1 MLLYIKTM
9 ISIDEQWMN
18 YLNNNGVLE
27 DNYDIASVPEVKSDT
42 DKPICQELSISTKT
56 KVLYLN
62 QPIDIEKIF
71 WQIPI
76 VKYWEQKEGIIKKQ
90 MKIISKSV
98 EDVADLQNKLSQQ
111 YYYTENIIKQINNT
125 ESRRV
130 KFKDERKIT
139 IGISK
144 KDIMSTRSKTKNAF
158 YNCFAIIIRYYYEGL
173 FREIHVK
180 VFNTGKMEIPG
191 VLNKEILNITKM
203 KILELLTPFLETP
216 VDFVEKNNDVNVLIN
231 SNFNCG
237 FYINRDMLY
246 TVLKNEYNI
255 ETSYEPCS
263 YPGVKSKF
271 YYNHDVSSEEQT
283 GQIAE
288 SDRTMKMCELLKNK
302 KYTEISFMIFR
313 TGSCLI
319 IGNCQ
324 EDVLMCIYGFI
335 RNILETEYGRIVMDN
350 EIPPPKGKVKKV
362 KRKKIINNHTI

>member
-1 MLLYIKTM
+1 MA
-9 ISIDEQWMN
+9 SIDEQWLN
-18 YLNNNGVLE
+18 YLNNNYTLE
-27 DNYDIASVPEVKSDT
+27 DGPTKPEVSNIDT
-42 DKPICQELSISTKT
+42 CYKPTCQNLSISTKT

-62 QPIDIEKIF
+62 QEIDIETIF
-71 WQIPI
+71 WKIPI
-76 VKYWEQKEGIIKKQ
+76 VKYWEQREGIIKKQ
-90 MKIISKSV
+90 MKIISKSN
-98 EDVADLQNKLSQQ
+98 EDVLELQNKLKEQ

-144 KDIMSTRSKTKNAF
+144 KDIMSARGKTKNAF
-158 YNCFAIIIRYYYEGL
+158 YNCFAIIIRYLYEGS

-191 VLNKEILNITKM
+191 VLNDEILAITKS
-203 KILELLTPFLETP
+203 KILDLLSPFLETP
-216 VDFVEKNNDVNVLIN
+216 IDFIEKDIDVNVLIN

-237 FYINRDMLY
+237 FYINRDTLY

-263 YPGVKSKF
+263 YPGVKSKY
-271 YYNHDVSSEEQT
+271 YYNHELPMEQQN
-283 GQIAE
+283 GQIVE
-288 SDRTMKMCELLKNK
+288 SDRSMKMCELLKNK

-319 IGNCQ
+319 IGNCR
-324 EDVLMCIYGFI
+324 EDVLMCIYSFI
-335 RNILETEYGRIVMDN
+335 RNILESEYSRIVMDGD
-350 EIPPPKGKVKKV
+350 EVPPLKAKIKKV
-362 KRKKIINNHTI
+362 KRKKIISNHKT